1 MSQRLFVIA
10 ALVAALTG
18 CSRPEL
24 ATFREILDR
33 QATAWNRG
41 DIDAFMGDYWKSEE
55 LSFSSGGETTY
66 GWQATYDRY
75 RTRYDSP
82 EKMGRLTFDG
92 LACRALG
99 PEAALVRGNWQL
111 VRPVGDVGGN
121 FSLVFQRIDGRWV
134 IIHDHTSVR
143 PAAGD

>member
-10 ALVAALTG
+10 ALVAALAG

-24 ATFREILDR
+24 ATFQDILDR

-92 LACRALG
+92 LACRPLG

-143 PAAGD
+143 PPEVK